1 MFNCD
6 KIIQKAKS
14 KYKDALRG
22 KQYQD
27 SLLEGDTSLV
37 DIEDI
42 IKRKKV
48 YVQDIAL
55 LEDVFGVD
63 TFIDIDIIKEGN
75 KND

>member
-27 SLLEGDTSLV
+27 SLLDGENSLV
-37 DIEDI
+37 NIEDI
-42 IKRKKV
+42 INRRKV
-48 YVQDIAL
+48 YIQDLAL
-55 LEDVFGVD
+55 LEDVFG
-63 TFIDIDIIKEGN
+63 TELFINNSVKYDLS
-75 KND
+75 

>member
-14 KYKDALRG
+14 KYNDALRG
-22 KQYQD
+22 KRYQD
-27 SLLEGDTSLV
+27 SLLDGDTSLI

-42 IKRKKV
+42 VKRKKV

-63 TFIDIDIIKEGN
+63 TFIDIDSIKEG
-75 KND
+75 KQK

>member
-1 MFNCD
+1 MINCD
-6 KIIQKAKS
+6 KIIQRAKS
-14 KYKDALRG
+14 KYRDAVRG
-22 KQYQD
+22 KEYQD
-27 SLLEGDTSLV
+27 SLLDGDTSLV

-63 TFIDIDIIKEGN
+63 TFIDIDNIKEG
-75 KND
+75 KQK

>member
-63 TFIDIDIIKEGN
+63 TFIDIDSIKEG
-75 KND
+75 KQK